1 MSGVRINRAGP
12 GGIRTRRYEPT
23 PSRNGPGTGPRLL
36 VLMAVGVALTLTGC
50 QEPSLDTRTYEV
62 QYLPAYEVDQL
73 IAPYVFTDRE
83 RNPGMMSTSQGAVT
97 VRETRDNLDKI
108 ARVLEAY
115 DRPRPSVMLHF
126 QIIEANGAA
135 EADPA
140 ISAVEAE
147 LRRLFRFEGYRLVAE
162 TQVGGIQG
170 TGIRQAVSPA
180 GGEDSFMI
188 EAGVTEVRTG
198 AETVTVTLD
207 VGLHAARGGHILETS
222 VTIPAGHS
230 VVLGTANTPAFAG
243 ALILVVRAEIV
254 RPERTTP

>member
-1 MSGVRINRAGP
+1 MRAVGIGRIGP
-12 GGIRTRRYEPT
+12 GGIATRGLGPAA
-23 PSRNGPGTGPRLL
+23 SRPGRWPGLRLPGL
-36 VLMAVGVALTLTGC
+36 LAVGVALALTGC
-50 QEPSLDTRTYEV
+50 QAPSLDTRTFEV

-108 ARVLEAY
+108 ARVLEEY

-135 EADPA
+135 ETDPA

-170 TGIRQAVSPA
+170 TGIRQAVSSAA
-180 GGEDSFMI
+180 GDEFMI
-188 EAGVTEVRTG
+188 QAGVTEVRTG
-198 AETVTVTLD
+198 TEFVTVTLD
-207 VGLHAARGGHILETS
+207 VGLMTADVGRILETS

-230 VVLGTANTPAFAG
+230 VVLGTANAPAFSG

-254 RPERTTP
+254 RPEGTAP

>member
-1 MSGVRINRAGP
+1 MKAADVNRK
-12 GGIRTRRYEPT
+12 
-23 PSRNGPGTGPRLL
+23 GPRGTRIAGLRTAAGRSARRIGSGLPVLL
-36 VLMAVGVALTLTGC
+36 SLGVALALAGC
-50 QEPSLDTRTYEV
+50 QVPSLDTRTFEV
-62 QYLPAYEVDQL
+62 QYLAGYEVDQL

-83 RNPGMMSTSQGAVT
+83 HNPGMMSTSQGAVT

-108 ARVLEAY
+108 ARVLEEY

-126 QIIEANGAA
+126 QIIEADGAA

-140 ISAVEAE
+140 IAAVEAE

-170 TGIRQAVSPA
+170 TGIRQAVGSA
-180 GGEDSFMI
+180 VGEELFMI

-198 AETVTVTLD
+198 AENATVTLD
-207 VGLHAARGGHILETS
+207 VGLNASSIGHILETS

-230 VVLGTANTPAFAG
+230 VVLGTANAPAFAG

-254 RPERTTP
+254 SP

>member
-1 MSGVRINRAGP
+1 MSAMGINRVGP
-12 GGIRTRRYEPT
+12 GDIGIRGLQRAA
-23 PSRNGPGTGPRLL
+23 SRNGRRTGSRLL
-36 VLMAVGVALTLTGC
+36 VLLAVGTAMTLTGC
-50 QEPSLDTRTYEV
+50 QAPSLDTRTFEV

-97 VRETRDNLDKI
+97 VRETRDNLEKI
-108 ARVLEAY
+108 ARVLEEY

-126 QIIEANGAA
+126 QIIEADGAA

-140 ISAVEAE
+140 ISAVETE

-170 TGIRQAVSPA
+170 TGIRQAVSSAA
-180 GGEDSFMI
+180 GEEFMI
-188 EAGVTEVRTG
+188 QAGVTEVRTG

-207 VGLHAARGGHILETS
+207 VGLVTPDIGRILETS

-230 VVLGTANTPAFAG
+230 VVLGTANAPAFSG

-254 RPERTTP
+254 RPEATAP

>member
-1 MSGVRINRAGP
+1 MRAVGINRTGP
-12 GGIRTRRYEPT
+12 GGIRTRELAPAA
-23 PSRNGPGTGPRLL
+23 SRPDWWAGVRLL
-36 VLMAVGVALTLTGC
+36 GLLAIGLALTLTGC
-50 QEPSLDTRTYEV
+50 QAPSLDTRTFEV

-108 ARVLEAY
+108 ARVLEEY

-126 QIIEANGAA
+126 QIIEANGATD
-135 EADPA
+135 ADPA

-170 TGIRQAVSPA
+170 TGIRQAVGSGA
-180 GGEDSFMI
+180 GEEFMI
-188 EAGVTEVRTG
+188 QAGVTEVRTG
-198 AETVTVTLD
+198 AEIVTVTLD
-207 VGLHAARGGHILETS
+207 VGLAASGVGQILETS

-230 VVLGTANTPAFAG
+230 VVLGTANAPAFAG

-254 RPERTTP
+254 RPERTVP